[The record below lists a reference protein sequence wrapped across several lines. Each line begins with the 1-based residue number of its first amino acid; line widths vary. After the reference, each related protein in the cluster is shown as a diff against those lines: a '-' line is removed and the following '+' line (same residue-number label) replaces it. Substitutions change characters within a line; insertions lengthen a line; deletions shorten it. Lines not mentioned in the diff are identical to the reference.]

1 MLPVVVRTE
10 PPPLP
15 MILHSGLACVEL
27 APPRFYSFFSSPIFL
42 FPLTSPPLS
51 ETQSLPA
58 ALSVY
63 SLIFLH
69 LAVLV
74 LYHQPPPTEFN
85 MCPPS
90 IVLHDSLLSPN
101 SISTP
106 TPPSL
111 LRSLLDAH
119 NLLLPLNKVTKY
131 SATCWTGLADYK
143 ANG

>member
-106 TPPSL
+106 PPFPPAL
-111 LRSLLDAH
+111 LTRCSQSPPPPQQSNKILCYLLD
-119 NLLLPLNKVTKY
+119 
-131 SATCWTGLADYK
+131 WTG
-143 ANG
+143 